1 MRKEV
6 LIMLLTNGMPAD
18 QLPYPWQKSRL
29 SNPSGNCVEVAR
41 LPDGGRAIRNSRAPR
56 GPALV
61 FTAGE
66 WAAFVGAASEL

>member
-6 LIMLLTNGMPAD
+6 LILIPTNGMPAD

-29 SNPSGNCVEVAR
+29 SNPSGNCVEVAV
-41 LPDGGRAIRNSRAPR
+41 LPDGGRAVRNSRDPR

-61 FTAGE
+61 FNAGD
-66 WAAFVGAASEL
+66 WAAFAPVATEL